1 MQNDKTTLRDLAIFP
16 NDGSGGV
23 FELIDKTTTQNGR
36 DVLRRHVLQP
46 PATAVALQQMQD
58 TVLFW
63 SRNLSCWPTI
73 ITNGTLVML
82 EKFFESADNTA
93 MPPTGIAGAMAH
105 MFQRLFNKRE
115 YFFTRFSLSH
125 IADFLKGCTELVA
138 LADQMELPALL
149 GKELQQMQQ
158 ELTHRLTADIL
169 AITDR
174 TPHPDLSLL
183 QYKARRELKNP
194 IYRLMASYARLDAW
208 QSMARATV
216 THKWAFPTLMA
227 ETPVAFTATGIYHP
241 LLSQP
246 VSYDI
251 SLGAGSNF
259 MLITGANMSG
269 KTTFLRAM
277 GIASLLAHLGM
288 GVPARAFGTSFM
300 YGIIT
305 NMHAEDNILKGE
317 SYFFAEVQRMKQI
330 AARLAEQRPHLAL
343 MDELFKGTNV
353 HDACECTRAVA
364 NGLTGHPC
372 HIMALSTHLYEVAQQ
387 FSNDTRVLFYHFV
400 TNISADGNYKFTYQ
414 LREGISNDRIG
425 YLILQQEGVLDLL
438 NTRHNV

>member
-1 MQNDKTTLRDLAIFP
+1 
-16 NDGSGGV
+16 
-23 FELIDKTTTQNGR
+23 
-36 DVLRRHVLQP
+36 
-46 PATAVALQQMQD
+46 
-58 TVLFW
+58 
-63 SRNLSCWPTI
+63 
-73 ITNGTLVML
+73 
-82 EKFFESADNTA
+82 
-93 MPPTGIAGAMAH
+93 
-105 MFQRLFNKRE
+105 
-115 YFFTRFSLSH
+115 
-125 IADFLKGCTELVA
+125 
-138 LADQMELPALL
+138 
-149 GKELQQMQQ
+149 
-158 ELTHRLTADIL
+158 
-169 AITDR
+169 
-174 TPHPDLSLL
+174 LSLL
-183 QYKARRELKNP
+183 QYKVRRELKNP

-216 THKWAFPTLMA
+216 ARQWAFPVLLP
-227 ETPVAFTATGIYHP
+227 ETPVTFSATGIYHP

-251 SLGAGSNF
+251 SLGTGHNF

-277 GIASLLAHLGM
+277 GITSLLAHLGM
-288 GVPARAFGTSFM
+288 GVPAKAFSTSFM

-330 AARLAEQRPHLAL
+330 AGRLAEQRPHLAL

-364 NGLTGHPC
+364 TGLTGHPN

-387 FSNDTRVLFYHFV
+387 FSNDSRILFYHFV
-400 TNISADGNYKFTYQ
+400 THISEEGTYKFTYQ

-438 NTRHNV
+438 NTHRNG